1 MLSPSQ
7 LAWITQRKMKIKIK
21 QSCGIKGAHVEAGAS
36 IDVEDHIANDLI
48 AMGKAV
54 KHSGG
59 SSHDKKP
66 TKKAKS

>member
-1 MLSPSQ
+1 MN
-7 LAWITQRKMKIKIK
+7 IKIK

>member
-7 LAWITQRKMKIKIK
+7 LAWITQRNMKIKIT
-21 QSCGIKGAHVEAGAS
+21 QSCGIKGAHVAAGAS

-48 AMGKAV
+48 AMGKAE
-54 KHSGG
+54 KHSG

-66 TKKAKS
+66 SKKAKS

>member
-1 MLSPSQ
+1 
-7 LAWITQRKMKIKIK
+7 MKIKIT
-21 QSCGIKGAHVEAGAS
+21 QSCAVKGAHVEAGAS
-36 IDVEDHIANDLI
+36 MDVEDHVAHSLI

-59 SSHDKKP
+59 SSQDKKP

>member
-1 MLSPSQ
+1 
-7 LAWITQRKMKIKIK
+7 MKIKIK

-36 IDVEDHIANDLI
+36 IDVEDHIANALI

-54 KHSGG
+54 KHTGG

-66 TKKAKS
+66 NKKAKP

>member
-1 MLSPSQ
+1 
-7 LAWITQRKMKIKIK
+7 MKIKII
-21 QSCGIKGAHVEAGAS
+21 QSCGIKGAHVSAGAS
-36 IDVEDHIANDLI
+36 IDIEDHIAHDLI

-66 TKKAKS
+66 SKKAKP